1 MRPTNAIF
9 WQPRAL
15 RQMRKLGE
23 PAIREIR
30 AAVKL
35 ELSDLTQARNV
46 GALVNH
52 VYGFRLRVGP
62 YRVFFDYDGAVHI
75 VRIEEVRK
83 RNERTY

>member
-35 ELSDLTQARNV
+35 ELSDLT
-46 GALVNH
+46 
-52 VYGFRLRVGP
+52 
-62 YRVFFDYDGAVHI
+62 
-75 VRIEEVRK
+75 
-83 RNERTY
+83 